1 MIITQEKSKQVV
13 SSHDFDQVNCTIDA
27 EDMRYVASLLR
38 NNYSNTRLAVVREIS
53 ANALDANAE
62 AGVDRPIEIKLP
74 TSMNPTFVVRDFGG
88 GLSQENVFGLYSKYG
103 KSTKRTSNNY
113 IGAFGIGKFA
123 PLSYGDN
130 FTCVSFHGGMK
141 TSYNVFVDENDD
153 TKITKLFEEPSNEPT
168 GLSIEVA
175 VSDDDRD
182 EFRKVAQK
190 FFQFFSNEDMPKFL
204 GVEEDFIQTPEKLLS
219 SKSDDWFF
227 IEDKGNN
234 YYSRSHYY
242 SHVLMGRVAYPLDP
256 SAINVENFVSN
267 EESRRIIKT
276 LLNDGNFYF
285 RVPLGSVRLHHS
297 RESLEYNKA
306 TQKEICSILFKVSKE
321 IQTIAKEKLADSEDL
336 FHAKRNY
343 AKVLNALPHQ
353 IRNIFENSFEWNGI
367 KISSFYFARDYQL
380 SEDLILTE
388 YQKIEDKDSRNG
400 FKVKAD
406 KVSRISCQDN
416 YLFMVQD
423 LDSSHGNNLRV
434 RTLMNDLP
442 DLQGVYVIHMASECA
457 KSEVYDNW
465 QFDLVDAKHK
475 RYSSQVEKEKIVR
488 NKVSGTSRASIPLFK
503 MKSEKASYSYRN
515 ADYWENVSEPINS
528 LELDDVQGS
537 VNSKIIYVPIKNYK
551 VDDENYDLDRVFK
564 ICRSIRRQ
572 AKDNSEEKDFVLFG
586 VRSGDVK
593 KLDKS
598 TWVSFFDFYVDICKN
613 IIKSNKKEC
622 QFAYKIIQFQKSSD
636 SNFSNYRW
644 SYGQLFKNQT
654 FDVSALGE
662 DHLVVRCAENWNL
675 LMEEKNSDHKFQV
688 AINVVKLKDE
698 AWLND
703 VLGVNLDT
711 ESIIEEFKLMNK
723 NYPLLR
729 IVGKSLHSHWNDL
742 KRNTDFEGNP
752 NTNDDIIEYISLC
765 DNKGGEGSV

>member
-1 MIITQEKSKQVV
+1 MIITQEKSKQVI
-13 SSHDFDQVNCTIDA
+13 SSHDFEQVNCTIDA

-103 KSTKRTSNNY
+103 KSTKRASNNY

-175 VSDDDRD
+175 VSDDDRE

-190 FFQFFSNEDMPKFL
+190 FFRFFSDEDMPKFL

-442 DLQGVYVIHMASECA
+442 DLQGVYVIHMASQCA
-457 KSEVYDNW
+457 KSEVYNNW

-503 MKSEKASYSYRN
+503 MKSEKASYSHRN

-528 LELDDVQGS
+528 LELEDVQGS

-564 ICRSIRRQ
+564 ICQSIRRQ

-622 QFAYKIIQFQKSSD
+622 QSAYKIIQFQKSSD

-644 SYGQLFKNQT
+644 NYGQLFKNQT
-654 FDVSALGE
+654 FDASALGE

-688 AINVVKLKDE
+688 AIHVVKLKDE

-703 VLGVNLDT
+703 VLGINLDA

-765 DNKGGEGSV
+765 DTRGEGES

>member
-1 MIITQEKSKQVV
+1 MIITQEKSKQVI
-13 SSHDFDQVNCTIDA
+13 SSHDFEQVNCTIDA

-103 KSTKRTSNNY
+103 KSTKRASNNY

-175 VSDDDRD
+175 VSDDDRE

-190 FFQFFSNEDMPKFL
+190 FFRFFSNEDMPKFL

-353 IRNIFENSFEWNGI
+353 IRNILENSFEWNGI

-442 DLQGVYVIHMASECA
+442 DLQGVYVIHMASQCA
-457 KSEVYDNW
+457 KSEVYNNW

-564 ICRSIRRQ
+564 ICQSIRRQ

-622 QFAYKIIQFQKSSD
+622 QSAYKIIQFQKSSD

-644 SYGQLFKNQT
+644 NYGQLFKNQT
-654 FDVSALGE
+654 FDASALGE

-703 VLGVNLDT
+703 VLGINLDA

-729 IVGKSLHSHWNDL
+729 IVGRCLHSHWNDL
-742 KRNTDFEGNP
+742 KSNADFEGNP
-752 NTNDDIIEYISLC
+752 NTNNDIIEYISLC
-765 DNKGGEGSV
+765 DTRGEGES